1 MEPAI
6 QKKLNIFFSQH
17 KQQKFKKGE
26 ILIRADS
33 QPSGIL
39 YLTKG
44 TVKQY
49 AISAQG
55 VEQILTIYKPFS
67 FFPMTWA
74 INNSINT
81 HYFEALSEVT
91 VWNAPKDAVVTFIKK
106 EPEILYDLLSRLY
119 RGMGT
124 LLSRIEYFMT
134 GSAYQ
139 KVVFTI
145 LNTAARFGERHSETD
160 GVILHTT
167 HKEIAA
173 FSGLTKETISRES
186 RKLQKQGLIEN
197 KNHVIL
203 IKNMQKLEAE
213 LLNYSLR

>member
-6 QKKLNIFFSQH
+6 QKKLDAFFSQY
-17 KQQKFKKGE
+17 KQQKFRKGE

-55 VEQILTIYKPFS
+55 VEQILTIYKPYS
-67 FFPMTWA
+67 FFPMMWA
-74 INNSINT
+74 INNTSNT
-81 HYFEALSEVT
+81 HYFEALSEVM
-91 VWNAPKDAVVTFIKK
+91 VWNAPKDAVVTFIKGDSD
-106 EPEILYDLLSRLY
+106 ILYDLLGRLY

-139 KVVFTI
+139 KVIFTI
-145 LNTAARFGERHSETD
+145 LNTAARFGEKRSETD
-160 GVILHTT
+160 DVILHTT

-186 RKLQKQGLIEN
+186 KKLQERGLIEN
-197 KNHVIL
+197 RNHIII
-203 IKNMQKLEAE
+203 IKNMRKLEAE
-213 LLNYSLR
+213 LLHSASH

>member
-6 QKKLNIFFSQH
+6 QKKLDAFFSQH

-49 AISAQG
+49 AISMQG
-55 VEQILTIYKPFS
+55 VEQLLTIYKPFS
-67 FFPMTWA
+67 FFPMIWA
-74 INNSINT
+74 INDTPNT

-91 VWNAPKDAVVTFIKK
+91 VWNAPKNSVVAFIKK

-145 LNTAARFGERHSETD
+145 LNTAARFGEKQTQTS

-186 RKLQKQGLIEN
+186 RKLQERGLIEN
-197 KNHVIL
+197 TNHIII
-203 IKNMQKLEAE
+203 IKNMRKLEAE
-213 LLNYSLR
+213 LLNHSLQ